1 MRIYKLNKINLQKYY
16 FNIFIYVTL
25 SILLS
30 IALIWLINR
39 LFLEIIPVNLL
50 LFLFLALFAILAQK
64 LAYKKS
70 IEEIIVKEG
79 KKNIE
84 IQGNVISFEK
94 MKKIKLSGVSLSLYP
109 KVTIVF
115 DTEKLSIRICKSDK
129 NYFEFISFI
138 EKLAKNINE
147 GNVPN

>member
-1 MRIYKLNKINLQKYY
+1 MKIYKLNKINLKKYY
-16 FNIFIYVTL
+16 FNIFIYVML

-30 IALIWLINR
+30 IALIWVMNR

-50 LFLFLALFAILAQK
+50 LFLFLALFSILGQK

-70 IEEIIVKEG
+70 IEEIIVKER

-94 MKKIKLSGVSLSLYP
+94 MKKIKSSGVSLSLYP
-109 KVTIVF
+109 KVTFVF

-147 GNVPN
+147 GNVPK